1 MSFWELEPTCRWW
14 LEKQYIRIFEV
25 MSNRDSSPPL
35 LSSGIAV
42 PAIQQI
48 YMLYVYIYIYNNN
61 NDNNNSNNNNSF
73 TDIHAHTNK
82 QSVGSG

>member
-1 MSFWELEPTCRWW
+1 

-25 MSNRDSSPPL
+25 MSNGDSSPPL
-35 LSSGIAV
+35 LSSGIDV

-48 YMLYVYIYIYNNN
+48 YMLYVYIYIYIIIINNNN
-61 NDNNNSNNNNSF
+61 NDNNNSF